1 MIYEEFINYSSIKS
15 INFLRVS
22 FLFTLLPPSYW
33 LRPFFQWQSLWILN
47 STSLSL
53 CTRGLI
59 HPFPCS
65 SRRLRINGNQ
75 VCRTSRQCPP
85 HSFSWTLFGFSA
97 ESRCHFW
104 LPLLSL
110 RCSNRLSKGGS
121 HPYPYAT
128 CASFTRPCRRGELLT
143 LFRFKLTITRFLRR
157 GSYL

>member
-1 MIYEEFINYSSIKS
+1 MIYEEFLNYSSIKS

-33 LRPFFQWQSLWILN
+33 LSVTISVNFKLHL
-47 STSLSL
+47 SLSL

-65 SRRLRINGNQ
+65 TRRLRINGNQ

-85 HSFSWTLFGFSA
+85 HSFSWILFGFSA
-97 ESRCHFW
+97 ESRCNFW

-143 LFRFKLTITRFLRR
+143 LFRSKLTITRFLRR
-157 GSYL
+157 ERYL